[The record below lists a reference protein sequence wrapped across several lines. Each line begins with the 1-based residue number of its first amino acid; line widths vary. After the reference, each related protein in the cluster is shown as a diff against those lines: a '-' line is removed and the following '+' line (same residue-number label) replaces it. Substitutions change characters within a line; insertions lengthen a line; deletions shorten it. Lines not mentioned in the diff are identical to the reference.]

1 MKHTDS
7 TFEVDAELDFHPVG
21 TRHREE
27 DRPRSRRPTRREL
40 ARAAELSEPETLQ
53 IDDTWPS
60 LSARKD
66 ERLRLIQHLYPFR
79 ERKLIDDVVE
89 RIRTG
94 KEATV
99 YVCTTPP
106 GSARARIA
114 AKLYHGVSQRSNA
127 NQQLYQAGRGVL
139 DSTGRPVLARDWRL
153 QKAIAQSSNAGRE
166 AAQASWLSHELARLE
181 QMHAAGADVPEPIAH
196 DSHVL
201 LMELVA
207 TDDGVVAPILANV
220 TLEPGEAQ
228 PVFDRILWN
237 VKLLLS
243 FGWVHGDLSAH
254 NILYR
259 RGEPTLI
266 DFPQVVAAEENPQA
280 FRLFVRDLE
289 RVGAYFARFG
299 LRVGARSLAESL
311 WHEHVLARE
320 QVP

>member
-1 MKHTDS
+1 LKYREPTS
-7 TFEVDAELDFHPVG
+7 EVDAEHDFEPI
-21 TRHREE
+21 RARDREH
-27 DRPRSRRPTRREL
+27 DRRGSAPSARARAREL
-40 ARAAELSEPETLQ
+40 MEPDAPQQT
-53 IDDTWPS
+53 DAWPS
-60 LSARKD
+60 LGARKA
-66 ERLRLIQHLYPFR
+66 ERLWLIQHLAPFR
-79 ERKLIDDVVE
+79 DRRLIDDVVE

-106 GSARARIA
+106 GSARERVA
-114 AKLYHGVSQRSNA
+114 AKLYHGLSQRSSS
-127 NQQLYQAGRGVL
+127 NQQLYQAGRSVL
-139 DSTGRPVLARDWRL
+139 DSAGRPLLARDWRMR
-153 QKAIAQSSNAGRE
+153 KAIEQSSNAGRE

-196 DSHVL
+196 GSHAL
-201 LMELVA
+201 LMELVV
-207 TDDGVVAPILANV
+207 TDDGIAPILANV
-220 TLEPGEAQ
+220 ALEPGEAE
-228 PVFDRILWN
+228 PLFERILWN

-299 LRVGARSLAESL
+299 LRVRARSLAESL

-320 QVP
+320 REP